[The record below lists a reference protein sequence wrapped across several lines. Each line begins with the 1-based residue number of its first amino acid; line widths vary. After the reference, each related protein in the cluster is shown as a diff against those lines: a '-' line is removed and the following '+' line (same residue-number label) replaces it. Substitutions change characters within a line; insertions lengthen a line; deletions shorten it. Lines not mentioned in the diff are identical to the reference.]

1 VLLCCYCAKPFSVTV
16 GLVTPLWATD
26 IVTERV
32 TPLAELVFVKVTT
45 TVHVPP
51 GAKVTP
57 VQLSVAFVNIHVVAL
72 PPTGTVTPVT
82 VTLAPPAAAGLVS
95 VTVPLPDRGLA
106 PAGSVMV
113 SGLGLPVR
121 AWTPVP
127 ESVTGELTTVALPV
141 IASDPVAAPT
151 AVGEN
156 CTLIVQVAPDPSV
169 VPQFAPPPPAREK
182 GPVNVAVRPVN
193 AAAVVLLNVRVWNA
207 LVVPVACAPKVSD
220 AGVTVTAAVPVP
232 VPVSA
237 TGVPVTVAP
246 V

>member
-1 VLLCCYCAKPFSVTV
+1 M
-16 GLVTPLWATD
+16 PLWATD
-26 IVTERV
+26 IVTVRL

-51 GAKVTP
+51 GARVTP

-106 PAGSVMV
+106 PAASVMV
-113 SGLGLPVR
+113 SGLGLPVNV
-121 AWTPVP
+121 WTPVP

-141 IASDPVAAPT
+141 IATDPVAAPT

-156 CTLIVQVAPDPSV
+156 CTLIVQVAPDASV

-182 GPVNVAVRPVN
+182 GPVNVGLPVLNVSAV
-193 AAAVVLLNVRVWNA
+193 AVVLFSVRVWIA

-220 AGVTVTAAVPVP
+220 VGVTVTAAVPVL
-232 VPVSA
+232 VPVSV
-237 TGVPVTVAP
+237 TGVPVTV